1 MKTVKL
7 GDTGLTV
14 SEIGFG
20 GIPIIPLS
28 VEDGAAVVRHCYEK
42 GVTFFDTANAYRDSE
57 KKIGQALGDVREKIV
72 IATKTLKRDAEGAAQ
87 HIRQSLQNLG
97 TDRIDIYQ
105 LHHVSSED
113 TLGQVLASG
122 GAYGA
127 AKKAREEGAVRL
139 IGFTSH
145 NVKFAARV
153 CRTGLFATV
162 QVPFNFIETE
172 AAQELFGVAAEMGM
186 GVIGM
191 KPLGGGLLQRA
202 DLCFKFLQ
210 RYPGIVP
217 IPGVVSKA
225 EMDEIVSLY
234 RSRRPL
240 TEADL
245 ADMEKIR
252 ADLGTRFCHRCG
264 YCLPCEK
271 GVRIPEALGFKSI
284 LKRFQGETA
293 LNFSRDAVKSAE
305 NCDQCGACIE
315 RCPYELPIPEM
326 LDENLALFREAVR
339 RNTPAAS
346 K

>member
-1 MKTVKL
+1 MKAVKL
-7 GDTGLTV
+7 GGTGLIV

-28 VEDGAAVVRHCYEK
+28 VEDGAAVVRHCYDL
-42 GVTFFDTANAYRDSE
+42 GITFFDTANVYRDSE
-57 KKIGQALGDVREKIV
+57 KKVGQALCDVRDKVV
-72 IATKTLKRDAEGAAQ
+72 IATKTLRRDAQTAAT
-87 HIRQSLQNLG
+87 HIRQSLDNLR

-105 LHHVSSED
+105 LHNVSNDD
-113 TLGQVLASG
+113 TLAQVLAAD
-122 GAYGA
+122 GAYRA
-127 AKKAREEGAVRL
+127 AEKARKDGTVRF
-139 IGFTSH
+139 IGFSSH
-145 NVKFAARV
+145 NVKFAAGV
-153 CRTGLFATV
+153 CRRGLFSTV

-172 AAQELFGVAAEMGM
+172 AVDELFGVAREMGM

-217 IPGVVSKA
+217 IPGVISKA
-225 EMDEIVSLY
+225 EMDEIVSLV
-234 RSRRPL
+234 RSREPL

-245 ADMEKIR
+245 TDMEKIR

-264 YCLPCEK
+264 YCLPCER

-326 LDENLALFREAVR
+326 LDENLALFREALKR
-339 RNTPAAS
+339 STPTAVG
-346 K
+346 

>member
-1 MKTVKL
+1 MKTVTL
-7 GDTGLTV
+7 GGTGLTV

-20 GIPIIPLS
+20 GIPVIPLS
-28 VEDGAAVVRHCYEK
+28 IEDGAAVVRHCYDL
-42 GVTFFDTANAYRDSE
+42 GITFFDTANVYRDSE
-57 KKIGQALGDVREKIV
+57 KKVGQALCDVRDKVV
-72 IATKTLKRDAEGAAQ
+72 IATKTLRRDAQTAAT
-87 HIRQSLQNLG
+87 HIRQSLENLR

-105 LHHVSSED
+105 LHNVSNED
-113 TLGQVLASG
+113 TLGQVLAPG

-127 AKKAREEGAVRL
+127 AKKAKEEGAIRF
-139 IGFTSH
+139 IGFSSH
-145 NVKFAARV
+145 NVKFAAGV
-153 CRTGLFATV
+153 CRRGLFSTV

-172 AAQELFGVAAEMGM
+172 AVDELFGVAREMGM

-217 IPGVVSKA
+217 IPGVISKA
-225 EMDEIVSLY
+225 EMDEIVSLV
-234 RSRRPL
+234 RSREPL

-245 ADMEKIR
+245 TDMEKIR

-264 YCLPCEK
+264 YCLPCER

-293 LNFSRDAVKSAE
+293 LNFSRDALKSAE

-326 LDENLALFREAVR
+326 LDENLALFGEALKR
-339 RNTPAAS
+339 STPTAAG
-346 K
+346 

>member
-7 GDTGLTV
+7 GGTGLTV

-28 VEDGAAVVRHCYEK
+28 VEDGAAVVRHCYDL
-42 GVTFFDTANAYRDSE
+42 GITFFDTANVYRDSE
-57 KKIGQALGDVREKIV
+57 KKVGRALCDVRDKVV
-72 IATKTLKRDAEGAAQ
+72 IATKTLRRDAQTAAT
-87 HIRQSLQNLG
+87 HIRQSLENLR

-105 LHHVSSED
+105 LHNVSNDD
-113 TLGQVLASG
+113 TLAQVLAAD
-122 GAYGA
+122 GAYRA
-127 AKKAREEGAVRL
+127 AEKARKDGTVRF
-139 IGFTSH
+139 IGFSSH
-145 NVKFAARV
+145 NVKFAAGV
-153 CRTGLFATV
+153 CRRGLFSTV

-172 AAQELFGVAAEMGM
+172 AVDELFGVAREMGM

-217 IPGVVSKA
+217 IPGVISTA

-234 RSRRPL
+234 RSRKPL

-293 LNFSRDAVKSAE
+293 LNFSRDALKSAE

-326 LDENLALFREAVR
+326 LDENLALFGEALKR
-339 RNTPAAS
+339 STPTAAG
-346 K
+346 

>member
-1 MKTVKL
+1 MKTVTL
-7 GDTGLTV
+7 GGTGLTV

-20 GIPIIPLS
+20 GIPVIPLS
-28 VEDGAAVVRHCYEK
+28 IEDGAAVVRHCYEK
-42 GVTFFDTANAYRDSE
+42 GITFFDTANVYRDSE
-57 KKIGQALGDVREKIV
+57 KKVGQALCDVRDKVV
-72 IATKTLKRDAEGAAQ
+72 IATKTLRRDAQTAAT
-87 HIRQSLQNLG
+87 HIRLSLENLR

-105 LHHVSSED
+105 LHNVSND
-113 TLGQVLASG
+113 ATLAQVLNPD
-122 GAYGA
+122 GAYRA
-127 AKKAREEGAVRL
+127 AEKARKDGTVRF
-139 IGFTSH
+139 IGFSSH
-145 NVKFAARV
+145 NVKFTAGV
-153 CRTGLFATV
+153 CRRGLFSTV

-172 AAQELFGVAAEMGM
+172 AAEELLGVAAEMGM

-217 IPGVVSKA
+217 IPGVISKE
-225 EMDEIVSLY
+225 EMDEIVSLV
-234 RSRRPL
+234 RSREPL

-305 NCDQCGACIE
+305 NCDRCGACIE

-326 LDENLALFREAVR
+326 LDENLVLFREALKR
-339 RNTPAAS
+339 SKPTAAG
-346 K
+346 

>member
-7 GDTGLTV
+7 GGTGLIV

-28 VEDGAAVVRHCYEK
+28 VEDGAAVVRHCYDL
-42 GVTFFDTANAYRDSE
+42 GITFFDTANVYRDSE
-57 KKIGQALGDVREKIV
+57 KKVGLALCDVRDKVV
-72 IATKTLKRDAEGAAQ
+72 IATKTLRRDAQTAAT
-87 HIRQSLQNLG
+87 HIRLSLENLR
-97 TDRIDIYQ
+97 TDRIDICQ
-105 LHHVSSED
+105 LHNVSND
-113 TLGQVLASG
+113 ATLAQVLAPD
-122 GAYGA
+122 GAYRA
-127 AKKAREEGAVRL
+127 AEKARKDGTVRF
-139 IGFTSH
+139 IGFSSH
-145 NVKFAARV
+145 NVKFAAGV
-153 CRTGLFATV
+153 CRRGLFSTV
-162 QVPFNFIETE
+162 QIPFNFIETE
-172 AAQELFGVAAEMGM
+172 AADELFGVAREMGM

-217 IPGVVSKA
+217 IPGVISTA

-252 ADLGTRFCHRCG
+252 AELGTRFCHRCG

-326 LDENLALFREAVR
+326 LDENLALFGEALKR
-339 RNTPAAS
+339 STPTAAG
-346 K
+346 

>member
-1 MKTVKL
+1 MKTVTL
-7 GDTGLTV
+7 GGTGLTV

-28 VEDGAAVVRHCYEK
+28 IEDGAAVVRHCYER
-42 GVTFFDTANAYRDSE
+42 GITFFDTANVYRDSE
-57 KKIGQALGDVREKIV
+57 KKVGQALCDVRDKVV
-72 IATKTLKRDAEGAAQ
+72 IATKTLRRDAQSAAT
-87 HIRQSLQNLG
+87 HIRLSLENLR

-105 LHHVSSED
+105 LHNVSNED
-113 TLGQVLASG
+113 TLGQVLAPG

-127 AKKAREEGAVRL
+127 AKKAKEEGAVRF
-139 IGFTSH
+139 IGFSSH
-145 NVKFAARV
+145 NVKFAAGV
-153 CRTGLFATV
+153 CRRGLFSTV

-172 AAQELFGVAAEMGM
+172 AAEELLGVAAEMGM

-210 RYPGIVP
+210 RYPGIIP
-217 IPGVVSKA
+217 IPGVISKG

-234 RSRRPL
+234 RLREPL

-293 LNFSRDAVKSAE
+293 LNFSRDALKSAE

-326 LDENLALFREAVR
+326 LDENLALFREALR
-339 RNTPAAS
+339 RNTPTAAG
-346 K
+346 

>member
-1 MKTVKL
+1 MKIVML
-7 GDTGLTV
+7 GDTGLAV

-28 VEDGAAVVRHCYEK
+28 MKDGAAVVRHCYEM
-42 GVTFFDTANAYRDSE
+42 GITFFDTANVYRDSE
-57 KKIGQALGDVREKIV
+57 KKVGQALCDVRDRVV
-72 IATKTLKRDAEGAAQ
+72 IATKTLGRDAETAEK
-87 HIRQSLQNLG
+87 HIRLSLENLK

-105 LHHVSSED
+105 LHNVSNED
-113 TLGQVLASG
+113 TLGRVLAPG
-122 GAYGA
+122 GAYRA
-127 AKKAREEGAVRL
+127 AEKAKEEGTIRF
-139 IGFTSH
+139 IGFSSH
-145 NVKFAARV
+145 NVKFAAGV
-153 CRTGLFATV
+153 CRRGLFSTV

-172 AAQELFGVAAEMGM
+172 AVDELLTVAAEMGM

-217 IPGVVSKA
+217 IPGVVSKE
-225 EMDEIVSLY
+225 EMDEIVSLV
-234 RSRRPL
+234 RSREPL
-240 TEADL
+240 TEVDL

-252 ADLGTRFCHRCG
+252 TDLGTRFCHRCG
-264 YCLPCEK
+264 YCLPCEN

-293 LNFSRDAVKSAE
+293 LKFSRDAVKSAE

-326 LDENLALFREAVR
+326 LEENLALFREALKLCMP
-339 RNTPAAS
+339 TAQG
-346 K
+346 

>member
-1 MKTVKL
+1 MKTVEL
-7 GDTGLTV
+7 GGTGLTV

-28 VEDGAAVVRHCYEK
+28 VEDGAAVVRHCYDL
-42 GVTFFDTANAYRDSE
+42 GITFFDTANVYRDSE
-57 KKIGQALGDVREKIV
+57 KKVGQALRDVRDKVV
-72 IATKTLKRDAEGAAQ
+72 IATKTLRRDAENAQ
-87 HIRQSLQNLG
+87 KHIRLSLENLK

-105 LHHVSSED
+105 LHNVSNED
-113 TLGQVLASG
+113 TLGQVLAPG
-122 GAYGA
+122 GAYEA
-127 AKKAREEGAVRL
+127 ANKAKAEGAVRF
-139 IGFTSH
+139 IGFSSH
-145 NVKFAARV
+145 NVKFAAGV
-153 CRTGLFATV
+153 CRRGLFSTV

-172 AAQELFGVAAEMGM
+172 AADELFGVARDMGM

-191 KPLGGGLLQRA
+191 KPLGGGLLQRP

-210 RYPGIVP
+210 RYPDLVP
-217 IPGVVSKA
+217 IPGVISKA
-225 EMDEIVSLY
+225 EMDEIVSLV
-234 RSRRPL
+234 RSREPL

-271 GVRIPEALGFKSI
+271 GVRIPEALGFRSI
-284 LKRFQGETA
+284 LKRFRGETA
-293 LNFSRDAVKSAE
+293 LNFSRDALKSAE

-326 LDENLALFREAVR
+326 LDENLVLFREALK
-339 RNTPAAS
+339 RNTPAAAG
-346 K
+346 

>member
-7 GDTGLTV
+7 GNTGLTV

-28 VEDGAAVVRHCYEK
+28 VDDGAAVVRHCYDL
-42 GVTFFDTANAYRDSE
+42 GITFFDTANVYRDSE
-57 KKIGQALGDVREKIV
+57 KKIGQALGDVRDKVV
-72 IATKTLKRDAEGAAQ
+72 IATKTLRRDEATAEK
-87 HIRQSLQNLG
+87 HIRLSLQNLG

-105 LHHVSSED
+105 LHHVSNED
-113 TLGQVLASG
+113 ALGQVLAPG

-127 AKKAREEGAVRL
+127 AKKAREEGAVRF
-139 IGFTSH
+139 IGFSSH
-145 NVKFAARV
+145 NAKFAARV
-153 CRTGLFATV
+153 CRTGLFSTV

-172 AAQELFGVAAEMGM
+172 AAGELFGVADEMGM

-210 RYPGIVP
+210 RYPGVVP
-217 IPGVVSKA
+217 IPGIVAKE
-225 EMDEIVSLY
+225 EMDEILSLV
-234 RSRRPL
+234 RSREPL

-252 ADLGTRFCHRCG
+252 ADLGTRFCRRCG

-271 GVRIPEALGFKSI
+271 GVRIPEVMGFKSI

-305 NCDQCGACIE
+305 NCDQCGTCIE

-326 LDENLALFREAVR
+326 LEENLALFRGALK
-339 RNTPAAS
+339 RNTPNE
-346 K
+346 

>member
-1 MKTVKL
+1 MKYVKL
-7 GDTGLTV
+7 GRTGLTV

-20 GIPIIPLS
+20 GIPIIPLT
-28 VEDGAAVVRHCYEK
+28 VDDGAAVVRHGYDL
-42 GVTFFDTANAYRDSE
+42 GITFFDTANVYRDSE
-57 KKIGQALGDVREKIV
+57 KKIGQALCGVREKIV
-72 IATKTLKRDAEGAAQ
+72 IATKTLRRDAENAAR
-87 HIRQSLQNLG
+87 HIRLSLENLR
-97 TDRIDIYQ
+97 TDYIDIYQ
-105 LHHVSSED
+105 LHNVSNDE
-113 TLGQVLASG
+113 TLAQVLASG
-122 GAYGA
+122 GAYEA
-127 AKKAREEGAVRL
+127 AKSARDEGKIRFL
-139 IGFTSH
+139 GFSSH
-145 NVKFAARV
+145 NIKFAVRV
-153 CRTGLFATV
+153 CRRGLFSTV

-172 AAQELFGVAAEMGM
+172 AAEELFGVAEEMNM

-234 RSRRPL
+234 RTRPLL

-293 LNFSRDAVKSAE
+293 LNFARDAVKSAE
-305 NCDQCGACIE
+305 QCDACGLCIE
-315 RCPYELPIPEM
+315 RCPYELPVPEM
-326 LDENLALFREAVR
+326 LEESLALYRSAMKQSA
-339 RNTPAAS
+339 N
-346 K
+346 